1 MLIAYILG
9 VFICFFPD

>member
-9 VFICFFPD
+9 VFISFFAD